1 MPDALAPPVQLIIG
15 RGLLT
20 AESIAQEL
28 RERLALDLEQ
38 DYRRY
43 DFSYRLNRAREILRT
58 FEPLLADNLLAVDLA
73 AWIAGYDELAN
84 DLPAWA
90 IETFGYGR
98 WGEPPIPPSLP
109 GMLGDAQP
117 EDVRF
122 PLLEQAVK
130 SLVERNILTREE
142 FDRQA
147 DNAKS
152 RAFTIAGGLTRD
164 TIAAIHELLVD
175 DVAEGASLTGFRE
188 RVEQA
193 LGASPIGPAH
203 LENVFR
209 TNVQAAFRDGREA
222 LASHPIVDE
231 VFPYQR
237 INAVHDSRTRPE
249 HLALESLGIDGT
261 NVYRRDDLPF
271 WNTFTPPWDFNCR
284 CNVTLLTVE
293 AAAQAGVV
301 EAQEW
306 LRTGVKPPLESRL
319 PHIPFPGNPGFGQR
333 SGRAV
338 AMSSAC
344 SCGGYVMRMAG
355 RWVTLKPHEDQEG
368 GAKAFIRDGIIVAGP
383 KDLEGKSLDKL
394 DKKSNPKRK
403 EPKPKVEAPK
413 PEPKRSQAPETSKV
427 RHPDARQVRKVDV
440 RNPPGSKAMREAVEK
455 MGERDRKALRE
466 YTSGEIDYR
475 GINAAMRSGKALKGK
490 SKRDFERVSA
500 AIEKAGK
507 LPEGTRVYRGLH
519 LSAEQ
524 KQAFIAQLAKQA
536 ESGEAVELSGLQST
550 SADPAVAA
558 SFSRGGEQP
567 VVLEIVAQSGAY
579 LGDVSAFDI
588 AARKHNGTPENE
600 VLLPHGKRY
609 RVIAVQQDVPI
620 GKRGRKGSG
629 YTVIQLEEVD
639 AAFMSLRPS
648 FLWSDQ
654 SGFTLKLS
662 SPLDAPMRMAWDES
676 QVERDERGRFSKIMK
691 SSEPEKELRGIAR
704 QEAVKRAAERLA
716 KAGASHGIV
725 KTPEEW
731 EQAIGASDKFETDY
745 AFNTYFG
752 PASSPSRFESRQ
764 AAGFDPRADTR
775 QPEHE
780 ELAWKEY
787 QEDMAKWRKRFEDS
801 FDAYPHLAQAANWT
815 VDGDD
820 LSSSVVQLRNAG
832 YSHEDALSELFDDT
846 VGVAFRAAIVEA
858 VKDLA
863 ASKGKTVDEE
873 SIKVIAAE
881 EFLSPN
887 WDRAFGKGA
896 DHHPALW
903 DNLESPKY
911 SIDPAKLEEIFAKE
925 KEKIPK
931 LAQKSAKAIWRD
943 ARDEIITEGQGEN
956 PTRMAWDESE
966 HPRDESGQFTE
977 DGEDEGDFAETD
989 AGRRIVQQARLSAK
1003 AASKS
1008 LGIEVDEEVFGG
1020 EDAEGW
1026 HALNDDKRREHLASY
1041 AELYAEDALADPDG
1055 KLFRSEF
1062 KAMVA
1067 ERLTMVAEQ
1076 IAGDAWY
1083 RQTSA
1088 ENLADSFAYGELRG
1102 KPLQAF
1108 QEFRRSYF
1116 EEHPEAFDDLVQEF
1130 TSDMESNLEHDPED
1144 DDSRK
1149 LLHKLAKLAE
1159 SRDVAGVLALLDKE
1173 EQSTERHDQEAMQ
1186 WASETTEF
1194 GDYLKDRIIARGKL
1208 HESERD
1214 VAHSILEDRESPLYR
1229 EMKER
1234 LKTRIFEGLKGAL

>member
-344 SCGGYVMRMAG
+344 SCGGYVMRMA
-355 RWVTLKPHEDQEG
+355 
-368 GAKAFIRDGIIVAGP
+368 
-383 KDLEGKSLDKL
+383 
-394 DKKSNPKRK
+394 
-403 EPKPKVEAPK
+403 
-413 PEPKRSQAPETSKV
+413 
-427 RHPDARQVRKVDV
+427 
-440 RNPPGSKAMREAVEK
+440 
-455 MGERDRKALRE
+455 
-466 YTSGEIDYR
+466 
-475 GINAAMRSGKALKGK
+475 
-490 SKRDFERVSA
+490 
-500 AIEKAGK
+500 
-507 LPEGTRVYRGLH
+507 
-519 LSAEQ
+519 
-524 KQAFIAQLAKQA
+524 
-536 ESGEAVELSGLQST
+536 
-550 SADPAVAA
+550 
-558 SFSRGGEQP
+558 
-567 VVLEIVAQSGAY
+567 
-579 LGDVSAFDI
+579 
-588 AARKHNGTPENE
+588 
-600 VLLPHGKRY
+600 
-609 RVIAVQQDVPI
+609 
-620 GKRGRKGSG
+620 
-629 YTVIQLEEVD
+629 
-639 AAFMSLRPS
+639 
-648 FLWSDQ
+648 
-654 SGFTLKLS
+654 
-662 SPLDAPMRMAWDES
+662 WDES
-676 QVERDERGRFSKIMK
+676 QVERDERGRFSKVMK

-977 DGEDEGDFAETD
+977 DGEEEGDFSETD

-1041 AELYAEDALADPDG
+1041 AEPYAEDALADPDG

-1083 RQTSA
+1083 RQTSG